1 MSLFVKDAVCSRVVL
16 LVVGLTAGV
25 VAAGAMTGC
34 SGGSNGNGTSISTV
48 AGTGTAGNSGNGGL
62 ATAATLGQP
71 TCVAMDSAGN
81 MYIGDSQFNM
91 VRKVTAATG
100 IISAYAGVS
109 TAIPGYAGDGRLAT
123 NASLYGPSGCV
134 LDSAGNLYISDEANN
149 VVRKVTASTGIIS
162 TVVGNGDE
170 AGTAFGGSNG
180 DGGLAIHAELN
191 HPWGLAMDSAGDLFI
206 ADTGN
211 YRIQEVNASTGIITT
226 VASLHSGANPEGLA
240 LDGAGNLYIAEQG
253 DPSDVVKLNLSTGAL
268 TVVAGNGTIG
278 TGGSVVGDGGVATSA
293 VLAEPEGVALD
304 ATGNIFI
311 SDTGNQRVREVTA
324 STGIIKSVVGTTSGY
339 SGDGGTA
346 THAKLHNPGQILFD
360 AAGELY
366 IADTDNGAVR
376 KVTGFV
382 EPTK

>member
-1 MSLFVKDAVCSRVVL
+1 MSLFAKHAVCSRGVL
-16 LVVGLTAGV
+16 LVLGLTAGAI
-25 VAAGAMTGC
+25 AAGAMTGC
-34 SGGSNGNGTSISTV
+34 SNGSGASIGTV
-48 AGTGTAGNSGNGGL
+48 AGTGQIGNAGNGGL
-62 ATAATLGQP
+62 ATAAMLGQP
-71 TCVAMDSAGN
+71 SCVALDSAGN
-81 MYIGDSQFNM
+81 MYIGDADFNV

-109 TAIPGYAGDGRLAT
+109 TGVAGYAGDGGLAT
-123 NASLYGPSGCV
+123 NASLYAPTGCV

-162 TVVGNGDE
+162 TVAGNGDE

-180 DGGLAIHAELN
+180 DGGLATHAELN

-240 LDGAGNLYIAEQG
+240 LDGAANLYIAEQG

-268 TVVAGNGTIG
+268 TVVAGNGTSG
-278 TGGSVVGDGGVATSA
+278 TGGSVVGDGGRATSA
-293 VLAEPEGVALD
+293 VLSEPQGVAVD
-304 ATGNIFI
+304 AAGNIFI
-311 SDTGNQRVREVTA
+311 SDTGDQRVREVTA
-324 STGIIKSVVGTTSGY
+324 STGIITSVVGTTMGY
-339 SGDGGTA
+339 STGGGSA
-346 THAKLHNPGQILFD
+346 THAQLHNPGQIFFD

-376 KVTGFV
+376 KVTGLN
-382 EPTK
+382 